1 MNERHIVTAYDKD
14 LEQLETMVS
23 EMGGLVESQLA
34 ASLDALVRLDPDAAE
49 QVIKRD
55 KVIDE
60 YEVRIDQHT
69 TEMLVLRQPMAQDLR
84 VILVALKLAG
94 NLERMG
100 DYAKNISK
108 RTVTLTRAPMVT
120 SAAQSIKAMGDKVLE
135 MIKDVLDA
143 YSSRDG
149 DLATAVILKD
159 EEVDRMHTNLFREF
173 LELMASDP
181 QNISLGT
188 HLVFIAKDVERVGD
202 HATNVAEKIHYMLEG
217 SLPEGDR
224 PKDDR
229 STGILVDA
237 EGTAQS

>member
-34 ASLDALVRLDPDAAE
+34 AALDALVRLDPDAAE

-55 KVIDE
+55 KVIDD
-60 YEVRIDQHT
+60 YEMRIDQHT

-108 RTVTLTRAPMVT
+108 RTITLAKAPMVT

-149 DLATAVILKD
+149 ALATAVILKD
-159 EEVDRMHTNLFREF
+159 EEVDRIHTGLFREF

-188 HLVFIAKDVERVGD
+188 HLIFIAKAVERVGD
-202 HATNVAEKIHYMLEG
+202 HATNVAEKILYMLEG
-217 SLPEGDR
+217 SLPDGDR

-229 STGILVDA
+229 STGILVDD
-237 EGTAQS
+237 EGSSQS